1 MQSAK
6 ARTGEIIAAISA
18 ALLFVVMFLNWFG
31 VDEEGFFELDNDQQL
46 DLVKFAPDDVSA
58 DRLDLSAWQAF
69 SFIDAILLLVI
80 VIAIGAA
87 VMSAASRSPNLP
99 VAASAIT
106 TCFGILATLLIL
118 FRLID
123 TPYGLD
129 RDPFAFVGLILA
141 AGIVVGG
148 WIAMGEDEVSIRSE
162 AKRVAAG
169 PDKPQS
175 SG

>member
-1 MQSAK
+1 MKSAK
-6 ARTGEIIAAISA
+6 VRTGEILAAISA

-31 VDEEGFFELDNDQQL
+31 VDEDGFFALDDDQQL

-69 SFIDAILLLVI
+69 SFIDAILLLTI

-99 VAASAIT
+99 VAVSAIT

-148 WIAMGEDEVSIRSE
+148 WIAMGEDEISFRSE
-162 AKRVAAG
+162 AKRVTAG
-169 PDKPQS
+169 PDEPES
-175 SG
+175 SA